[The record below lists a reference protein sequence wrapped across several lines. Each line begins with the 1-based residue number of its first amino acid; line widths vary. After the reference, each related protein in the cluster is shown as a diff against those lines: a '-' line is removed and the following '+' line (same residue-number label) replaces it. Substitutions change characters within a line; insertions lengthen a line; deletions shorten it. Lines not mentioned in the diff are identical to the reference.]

1 MKNGVS
7 LSDVSRLD
15 TMVTVVDAVNF
26 TKDYY
31 EAKDL
36 QEVGESLGEED
47 QRSVADLLVDQ
58 VEFADIILIS
68 KTDLVD
74 QKDIDKLKAVIR
86 NLNTDTHYSYFK
98 RKCQYERYTQHRFI

>member
-1 MKNGVS
+1 MILIEVTRLAFNLHFIPNHYLLQKHLQDEDGVS

-36 QEVGESLGEED
+36 LGESLGEED
-47 QRSVADLLVDQ
+47 QRSVVYL
-58 VEFADIILIS
+58 
-68 KTDLVD
+68 
-74 QKDIDKLKAVIR
+74 
-86 NLNTDTHYSYFK
+86 
-98 RKCQYERYTQHRFI
+98 

>member
-1 MKNGVS
+1 
-7 LSDVSRLD
+7 
-15 TMVTVVDAVNF
+15 MVTVVDAVNF

-36 QEVGESLGEED
+36 QEIGESLGEED

-68 KTDLVD
+68 KTDLVN
-74 QKDIDKLKAVIR
+74 QNDIDKLKRLLEV
-86 NLNTDTHYSYFK
+86 
-98 RKCQYERYTQHRFI
+98 